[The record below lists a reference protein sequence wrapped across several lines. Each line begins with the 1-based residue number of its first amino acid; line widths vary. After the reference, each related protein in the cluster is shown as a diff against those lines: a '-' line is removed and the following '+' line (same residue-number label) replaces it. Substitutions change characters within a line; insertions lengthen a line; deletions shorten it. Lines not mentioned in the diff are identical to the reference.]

1 MVDEGPRDTHD
12 QNTGEQCQRPFHSLV
27 PERDGIRRAFRKAN
41 ALSLWSVFVVGVGV
55 SADAFAAALT
65 SGLRTRTL
73 LYRQAT
79 IIALTF
85 AGFQAAM
92 PLAGWL
98 LASQFA
104 RFVDPV
110 DHWIAFGLLSL
121 IGGKMIWDAIAGD
134 GDDHGDHRVG
144 VRRLLVLG
152 FATSVDAAAVGV
164 SFAML
169 EVSILQ
175 AVLVI
180 GLITLVLSFAAVLI
194 GHRVGVRFRRP
205 AELIGG
211 LVLIAIGARIL
222 LEHFDV
228 FV

>member
-1 MVDEGPRDTHD
+1 M
-12 QNTGEQCQRPFHSLV
+12 
-27 PERDGIRRAFRKAN
+27 
-41 ALSLWSVFVVGVGV
+41 SLWSVFLVGVGV

-65 SGLRTRTL
+65 SGLRMRAL
-73 LYRQAT
+73 LYGQAAL
-79 IIALTF
+79 IAVTF

-98 LASQFA
+98 LASRFA

-110 DHWIAFGLLSL
+110 DHWIAFGLLAL
-121 IGGKMIWDAIAGD
+121 IGGKMIGDAFTSDDQDHVTHWAGA
-134 GDDHGDHRVG
+134 
-144 VRRLLVLG
+144 RRLLVLG
-152 FATSVDAAAVGV
+152 FATSIDAAAVGV

-180 GLITLVLSFAAVLI
+180 GLVTLVLSFAAVLI
-194 GHRVGVRFRRP
+194 GHHVGARFRRP

-211 LVLIAIGARIL
+211 LVLVAIGARIL
-222 LEHFDV
+222 LEHLTGSA
-228 FV
+228 